1 MFIKLEEVRNWK
13 LKDFIY
19 YCVASIICFY
29 IWTNGLNAEFYHGVI
44 GMENYLVLGWIFFDW
59 IFDEL
64 VIFHLSVISYFFIQK
79 NVNFY
84 KISH

>member
-1 MFIKLEEVRNWK
+1 
-13 LKDFIY
+13 
-19 YCVASIICFY
+19 
-29 IWTNGLNAEFYHGVI
+29 
-44 GMENYLVLGWIFFDW
+44 MENYLVLGWIFFDW